1 MNGCRLLLATVFCYK
16 NKAACIFVVQSKF
29 ESMKTWWWKTLSI
42 LAAGLFFLTDLSAQ
56 CSICTKTASQLGK
69 ASAEGLNSGIVYLM
83 LAPFAVAGYIG
94 YRWWQ
99 QEKTEMTQD

>member
-1 MNGCRLLLATVFCYK
+1 MPKSCVIGGYVVFLRRKLLGMNKWVPRILSVLLVIAFAV
-16 NKAACIFVVQSKF
+16 NDA
-29 ESMKTWWWKTLSI
+29 
-42 LAAGLFFLTDLSAQ
+42 SAQ

-83 LAPFAVAGYIG
+83 LAPFAIGGYIA

-99 QEKTEMTQD
+99 QEKGSEK

>member
-1 MNGCRLLLATVFCYK
+1 
-16 NKAACIFVVQSKF
+16 
-29 ESMKTWWWKTLSI
+29 MKKWWLKTLVSI
-42 LAAGLFFLTDLSAQ
+42 LATLIFFSDIDAQ

-94 YRWWQ
+94 YRWWR
-99 QEKTEMTQD
+99 QEKAGAED

>member
-1 MNGCRLLLATVFCYK
+1 MVLTLMNSSNLL
-16 NKAACIFVVQSKF
+16 
-29 ESMKTWWWKTLSI
+29 
-42 LAAGLFFLTDLSAQ
+42 AQ
-56 CSICTKTASQLGK
+56 CSICTKTAQQLGK

-99 QEKTEMTQD
+99 QEKSSAE